1 MWSVVAGP
9 FWAAAMLLVA
19 AGVPKLKDP
28 LPLVRALRSV
38 SLPANRLAVRLIA
51 AGEVLVGIFAL
62 VAPGRASATLLALA
76 YIAFTGFV
84 LLALRRGGVLGSCG
98 CFGRPDTAPSRTHVL
113 LTGALAAAAAA
124 LGFAP
129 PPESVWAQ
137 GPSAPQIVLVGYA
150 LLLAALSYVVIA
162 ILPTAT
168 AGAARASAPRS

>member
-1 MWSVVAGP
+1 MWGTVAGP
-9 FWAAAMLLVA
+9 FWAAAILLVA

-38 SLPANRLAVRLIA
+38 SLPAGRLAVRLIA
-51 AGEVLVGIFAL
+51 AGEVLVGTFAL
-62 VAPGRASATLLALA
+62 VAPSRASAVLLALA
-76 YIAFTGFV
+76 YAAFTGFV

-113 LTGALAAAAAA
+113 LTAALAAAAAA
-124 LGFAP
+124 LAFAP
-129 PPESVWAQ
+129 PPESVWAE
-137 GPSAPQIVLVGYA
+137 GPSAHQVVLVGYA